1 VIDGQDATPRES
13 QAGKTSE
20 RQNLLPAGHR
30 PHPWYAI
37 RDKNFL
43 FGGTGRVSI
52 FVPIYSSKHRENY
65 KLLLKKMSRRAES
78 VGYVS
83 EAVQGAQRAGNY
95 VDISLW
101 EKKRIMKYIRPRS
114 QPP

>member
-1 VIDGQDATPRES
+1 
-13 QAGKTSE
+13 
-20 RQNLLPAGHR
+20 
-30 PHPWYAI
+30 
-37 RDKNFL
+37 
-43 FGGTGRVSI
+43 
-52 FVPIYSSKHRENY
+52 
-65 KLLLKKMSRRAES
+65 MSRRAES
-78 VGYVS
+78 VGYVP